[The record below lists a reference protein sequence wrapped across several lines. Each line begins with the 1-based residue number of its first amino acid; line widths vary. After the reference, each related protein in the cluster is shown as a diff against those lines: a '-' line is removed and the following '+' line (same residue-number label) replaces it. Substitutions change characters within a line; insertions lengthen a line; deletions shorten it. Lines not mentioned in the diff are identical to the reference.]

1 MSAST
6 MVPEKVL
13 ADTPKLASEATLH
26 DRPLSKG
33 AS

>member
-6 MVPEKVL
+6 MLPEKVM
-13 ADTPKLASEATLH
+13 ANTPKLASEATLH

-33 AS
+33 VS